1 MKKSK
6 LITTLLLLVVLLV
19 AFSTVFAACKPKD
32 DDPNSGIGSGS
43 MPPPPNNSGNN
54 DDGEQ
59 QVYYTPLEFLEKII
73 GSIDTPEKVLGIDV
87 SIDCDTPDGKKTKV
101 AFKTNIKDKYN
112 NEISLIVHQQ
122 AAGETGYERVFGIYM
137 VNDKM
142 YVDLGEGKSTLYLE
156 DFNPNYIIELVQKG
170 ILKIPELLG
179 GIDIMS
185 YVNTFLPLIMPIL
198 FADPIAITTE
208 AGGQDIT
215 MDFDIK
221 GLLEA
226 VPDILSSFVKLPV
239 DLGVIIGYIAGLM
252 PTGTY
257 QLQSNFDVDGNR
269 TYLGITVDDVVS
281 GDHTNLEV
289 NLDIKDSAVDTQIP
303 EIDENNLVNFSF
315 TNIQFS
321 IDLTVGTQLEPKL
334 DENGDPVMEN
344 GKPVMQEKRLD
355 VGKVINELLGG
366 TGILPQD
373 FNLPSGLLLLEGGTG
388 LRLSF
393 AIDLDLNYK
402 QEPVDNNKIAIEL
415 YLLDRNGKQV
425 ETRPQAG
432 IYYTQGSLYINL
444 DSLLPNYMQN
454 INLRVDTNLSTLV
467 SALVSMITDT
477 IDEALGTDFR
487 DIVDNSGATVG
498 SDGTVTVNSQED
510 LERILS
516 TANVDV
522 LACATDDNGRY
533 VISPGIKDFVN
544 VLAKLVGFQEC
555 IE

>member
-208 AGGQDIT
+208 AGGDIT

-239 DLGVIIGYIAGLM
+239 DLGVIIGYIAG
-252 PTGTY
+252 
-257 QLQSNFDVDGNR
+257 
-269 TYLGITVDDVVS
+269 
-281 GDHTNLEV
+281 
-289 NLDIKDSAVDTQIP
+289 
-303 EIDENNLVNFSF
+303 
-315 TNIQFS
+315 
-321 IDLTVGTQLEPKL
+321 
-334 DENGDPVMEN
+334 
-344 GKPVMQEKRLD
+344 
-355 VGKVINELLGG
+355 
-366 TGILPQD
+366 
-373 FNLPSGLLLLEGGTG
+373 
-388 LRLSF
+388 
-393 AIDLDLNYK
+393 
-402 QEPVDNNKIAIEL
+402 
-415 YLLDRNGKQV
+415 
-425 ETRPQAG
+425 
-432 IYYTQGSLYINL
+432 
-444 DSLLPNYMQN
+444 
-454 INLRVDTNLSTLV
+454 
-467 SALVSMITDT
+467 
-477 IDEALGTDFR
+477 
-487 DIVDNSGATVG
+487 
-498 SDGTVTVNSQED
+498 
-510 LERILS
+510 
-516 TANVDV
+516 
-522 LACATDDNGRY
+522 
-533 VISPGIKDFVN
+533 
-544 VLAKLVGFQEC
+544 
-555 IE
+555 